1 MSAFLLHDLSNKS
14 WEMLILE
21 GIQGAVFWREWGQ
34 FQDFLYLSE
43 ETYFFK

>member
-1 MSAFLLHDLSNKS
+1 MSTFLLHDWNNKS
-14 WEMLILE
+14 WEMLTLE
-21 GIQGAVFWREWGQ
+21 GIQGAAFWIERGQ